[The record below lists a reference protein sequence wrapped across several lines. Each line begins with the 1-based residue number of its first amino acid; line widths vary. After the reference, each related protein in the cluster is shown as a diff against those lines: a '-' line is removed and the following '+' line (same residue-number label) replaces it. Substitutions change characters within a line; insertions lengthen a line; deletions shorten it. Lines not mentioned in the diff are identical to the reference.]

1 MAVKVVTDNSFF
13 CVQQWVPF
21 FFRDLLFQVRVIV
34 TTFLKSPACT
44 QWSDRA
50 GPGAAGEC
58 LSFNASS
65 EENETGQREKQAKD
79 KERVQVA
86 FQTLVLLIPQAKIF
100 LSFFPLN

>member
-1 MAVKVVTDNSFF
+1 MAVKVVTDNSFI

-21 FFRDLLFQVRVIV
+21 FFQKLLFQVWVTV

-44 QWSDRA
+44 QWLDRA
-50 GPGAAGEC
+50 GSGAAGEC

-65 EENETGQREKQAKD
+65 EVNKTGQREKQAKD

-86 FQTLVLLIPQAKIF
+86 FQTLVLLILQAKIF
-100 LSFFPLN
+100 LFFPP